1 MNTDEL
7 PEPLSSESA
16 DPEPDSVT
24 EPAPQPVA
32 AELDSSPVSDEV
44 VPVEE
49 ALEEPVA
56 DVADAEAEP
65 VLEAVEP
72 APVSVAVLAET
83 AVDSVTEAVPEE
95 AEEPDEPVETYDLPQ
110 ALFDAGIDVEAALG
124 ALSFEPDEAAD
135 EVPSG
140 PRLPPFT
147 PPNYRPALPAPRP
160 LALRRGSPGSLV
172 PALFLI
178 GIGAWL
184 TVANVTH
191 TPVNPLLF
199 GAVVS
204 GGIVLSLV
212 AAWFG
217 NGRWSRGLVLV
228 VLLALFAAG
237 GGVLIA
243 DAGMGS
249 ALTAYPLILSALG
262 VAILL
267 AALLA
272 RPRDRGL
279 LGPAIVFIAA
289 GIVGYLVLNGAVPAG
304 LVNAASLYWF
314 VPAVLLLILVA
325 LPLFVRRRSSG

>member
-7 PEPLSSESA
+7 KDPLSS
-16 DPEPDSVT
+16 DPPEPESDQASFPVPEADAS
-24 EPAPQPVA
+24 EPEPISESIEESPVA
-32 AELDSSPVSDEV
+32 EGPEAPAAEAAV
-44 VPVEE
+44 
-49 ALEEPVA
+49 
-56 DVADAEAEP
+56 AEAELGAEAAGPESVEVTVVAEP
-65 VLEAVEP
+65 VTDSVP
-72 APVSVAVLAET
+72 VAVAE
-83 AVDSVTEAVPEE
+83 D
-95 AEEPDEPVETYDLPQ
+95 AEEPAEPVETYDLPQ

-124 ALSFEPDEAAD
+124 ALSFEPDEAD

-160 LALRRGSPGSLV
+160 LTLRRGSPGSLV

-212 AAWFG
+212 AAWLG

-228 VLLALFAAG
+228 VLLALFSAG
-237 GGVLIA
+237 GGVLISN
-243 DAGMGS
+243 AGMGS

-272 RPRDRGL
+272 RPRDRGM